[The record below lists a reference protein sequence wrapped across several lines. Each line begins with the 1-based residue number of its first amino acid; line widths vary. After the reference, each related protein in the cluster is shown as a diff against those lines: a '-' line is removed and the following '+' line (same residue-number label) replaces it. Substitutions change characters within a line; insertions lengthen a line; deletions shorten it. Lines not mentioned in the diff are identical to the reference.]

1 MKRIINTIAIFS
13 ILLLSGACSTELDNY
28 DEPDATL
35 QGSVIDVNTGKPLQ
49 TEVGNRGTRIKL
61 LEMSWSDNPTAQY
74 LYSVQ
79 EGTYTNTKIFGGTY
93 KIVPEGAFVP
103 LVQTGATPVDKSQ
116 TVNVTSGGTTTVD
129 FQVEPLLEVEYVGEP
144 ILNADGTITVKFKVT
159 RGTTNPS
166 FKPNMNAVFLFV
178 NNTKYLGD
186 NNWDN
191 RYSRAIVYSGTAG
204 DNLLGTV
211 ISITTAGGSLP
222 KGRNYYVR
230 VGARTAYG
238 LQLYNYNEPKIV
250 SIPN

>member
-1 MKRIINTIAIFS
+1 
-13 ILLLSGACSTELDNY
+13 
-28 DEPDATL
+28 
-35 QGSVIDVNTGKPLQ
+35 
-49 TEVGNRGTRIKL
+49 
-61 LEMSWSDNPTAQY
+61 
-74 LYSVQ
+74 
-79 EGTYTNTKIFGGTY
+79 
-93 KIVPEGAFVP
+93 
-103 LVQTGATPVDKSQ
+103 
-116 TVNVTSGGTTTVD
+116 
-129 FQVEPLLEVEYVGEP
+129 
-144 ILNADGTITVKFKVT
+144 
-159 RGTTNPS
+159 
-166 FKPNMNAVFLFV
+166 MNAVFLFV

-250 SIPN
+250 SVPN